1 MPITL
6 FSRLGCQLVGMLTA
20 DCHDSIK
27 GTMVMG
33 STLTGASVSLIVSE
47 VEKDLTRTAGKWKCV
62 AEAATVWDNQSGK
75 STAPTL
81 VGSTLLE
88 TLASRG
94 RDELVAA
101 TKAAVERALENEMQA
116 GRTTVDA
123 ATFDTVLLAASEAQE
138 EYLGTWVCR
147 YNHRNNRTEWHDGSA
162 FTGIPCVFV

>member
-1 MPITL
+1 MGQPERQVDR
-6 FSRLGCQLVGMLTA
+6 SDAGRLARC
-20 DCHDSIK
+20 
-27 GTMVMG
+27 
-33 STLTGASVSLIVSE
+33 AS
-47 VEKDLTRTAGKWKCV
+47 
-62 AEAATVWDNQSGK
+62 EASASG
-75 STAPTL
+75 
-81 VGSTLLE
+81 TLLE